1 MSDFAKER
9 SYDQNN
15 CNRLTLLSA
24 SEDNELPRNQE
35 KFIKSL
41 YYTTYTPLKDTVK
54 KPYCSMTFRRHRLLG
69 DTVG

>member
-24 SEDNELPRNQE
+24 SEDNELSRNQE
-35 KFIKSL
+35 KGYKKSL
-41 YYTTYTPLKDTVK
+41 LHYLHALERYRKETVLFDDI
-54 KPYCSMTFRRHRLLG
+54 PPT
-69 DTVG
+69 